1 MNQDKYRIEYRVLFC
16 KNIKD
21 LTQINTRNVTVGLEY
36 VYYIYLFICIT
47 NIQPTS
53 EPDEKLPIQ
62 RCRWTFQ
69 EDQLLLQLVRTH
81 CLTCY
86 KTLAKHMEGKKPAQV
101 YFKLRHLKQLYETHK
116 DDTRVYNMNKKWFQY
131 FKSCNC

>member
-1 MNQDKYRIEYRVLFC
+1 MDAFNLQLQNVSLQF
-16 KNIKD
+16 
-21 LTQINTRNVTVGLEY
+21 QINDLQNQINAFKL
-36 VYYIYLFICIT
+36 LQNSIT

-81 CLTCY
+81 GLTCY